1 MAKYSIIFNKLKIL
15 TKKDAVHYASEMMSH
30 PYSEEDGWGYSDVQ
44 RVEDRVYAI
53 LQKQVSSY
61 YYVWNEEVQ
70 QVEKQC
76 FQIVVEVP
84 FEIDFHYGLLIAEG
98 TNVQL
103 NRVKQSFRQIFWN
116 EFVYEEIQFMPVDY
130 IRIFEK
136 SRILISVDEL
146 TINDF
151 LYDESMI
158 GRYTAKLTS
167 QQNILSKIE
176 ELANSIIRA
185 KLKVNINDERA
196 YLTVNNKNII
206 ILDST
211 DDSKET
217 FISYLKSNIE

>member
-1 MAKYSIIFNKLKIL
+1 MSKYSIIFNKLKIL
-15 TKKDAVHYASEMMSH
+15 TKKDAAHYASEMMSH

-53 LQKQVSSY
+53 LQKQVSNY
-61 YYVWNEEVQ
+61 YHVWNEEVQ

-84 FEIDFHYGLLIAEG
+84 FEIDFQSGLLIAEG

-116 EFVYEEIQFMPVDY
+116 EFVYEEILLMPIDY
-130 IRIFEK
+130 IRIFEE

-151 LYDESMI
+151 LYDEKMI

-167 QQNILSKIE
+167 QQDILSKIE
-176 ELANSIIRA
+176 EHAKNIIRT
-185 KLKVNINDERA
+185 KLKVNLNDESA

-206 ILDST
+206 VLDST
-211 DDSKET
+211 YDSKET
-217 FISYLKSNIE
+217 LISYLKSNIE